1 MRIHYRETESGIE
14 IVRCF
19 GADGNVELP
28 AVIGGKPVTRA
39 AAYVFSARKAQ
50 EDEDVLVCET
60 EESRLF
66 RQQERLLAGE
76 AVESVR
82 FPDTMEEIGK
92 YIFYGAGI

>member
-39 AAYVFSARKAQ
+39 AADPFCR
-50 EDEDVLVCET
+50 
-60 EESRLF
+60 
-66 RQQERLLAGE
+66 
-76 AVESVR
+76 
-82 FPDTMEEIGK
+82 
-92 YIFYGAGI
+92 